1 MREKTKKA
9 TFSLHADVLAALDE
23 AMSRGTVPS
32 KNALVE
38 QALVKELKALK
49 RRERDAL
56 WQEAAK
62 DPLFLK
68 DIQDVEDDFRYA
80 DAEAAR
86 DLDDDR
92 LSMGRSSV
100 ESRPCHRGGAERNA
114 PCAGSQ

>member
-9 TFSLHADVLAALDE
+9 TFSLHVDVLAALDE
-23 AMSRGTVPS
+23 AMSRGAAPS

-38 QALVKELKALK
+38 QALVKELKELK

-56 WQEAAK
+56 WLEAAK

-86 DLDDDR
+86 DLDR
-92 LSMGRSSV
+92 
-100 ESRPCHRGGAERNA
+100 
-114 PCAGSQ
+114 